1 MIQHGLGVGLPCET
15 ESLRNARRRDRHGLH
30 FQAFAALRHPQLL
43 FRHAGF
49 PCSDSTVTIVSP
61 LYRNDTWLPLILH
74 GCPVLH

>member
-30 FQAFAALRHPQLL
+30 FDILSL
-43 FRHAGF
+43 FFDTREL

-61 LYRNDTWLPLILH
+61 LYRNDTWLPLISH